1 MHRPWLYLAA
11 VREVVG
17 ESSDALHGTGR
28 QGNRLC
34 WDYPNLEDKVL
45 TFADCCSSLDAA
57 RECFRGVNGW
67 FNYDFCCLEPAP
79 EHENC
84 DWNFLLSRVGEDV
97 QPLENYPVILREVCC
112 IYPHPGCWGDAEDD
126 VLAPMF
132 TECCFPGLRRR
143 LLYPQEDDVTWL
155 EGDLDEEFEA
165 LEGLRWSEADFDAF
179 EEELQQYRDAKPG
192 ELGLL
197 PCRVRVRNGKLIP
210 CNYSQCQTTMDP
222 NNDCAY
228 VRAVEV
234 ALRIIG
240 THLPLPD
247 LDMFVSPTNNDAGI
261 SSVPVFTRS
270 RPRSPRGKYIALPF
284 EYQLHPWQSRKA
296 TATLA
301 KVASKHPWE
310 RRLEKLLWRGTN
322 SNHVVNHCSLR
333 EVAEGSAPWSLCVEG
348 WGEALLGIG
357 DDALEWYTS
366 SWNFTNWYQTPRG
379 VLVLLSQYIAAVDA
393 KWTGISRNMEPGL
406 WEYFEAENM
415 TAPSVKFWEQLA
427 YKYGINI
434 EGTGIGDRIYWQM
447 LGGQVVLNHETP
459 QVSWLLA
466 EPSAPTRRG
475 ALKPYQHFVPLRFDL
490 ADLVDRLEWMK
501 RNDELARSI
510 AESSQMFA
518 ERHLGYDSILFYLD
532 RVIRRY
538 ASDHLK

>member
-1 MHRPWLYLAA
+1 
-11 VREVVG
+11 
-17 ESSDALHGTGR
+17 
-28 QGNRLC
+28 
-34 WDYPNLEDKVL
+34 VL

>member
-1 MHRPWLYLAA
+1 M
-11 VREVVG
+11 
-17 ESSDALHGTGR
+17 
-28 QGNRLC
+28 
-34 WDYPNLEDKVL
+34 
-45 TFADCCSSLDAA
+45 
-57 RECFRGVNGW
+57 
-67 FNYDFCCLEPAP
+67 
-79 EHENC
+79 
-84 DWNFLLSRVGEDV
+84 
-97 QPLENYPVILREVCC
+97 
-112 IYPHPGCWGDAEDD
+112 
-126 VLAPMF
+126 
-132 TECCFPGLRRR
+132 
-143 LLYPQEDDVTWL
+143 
-155 EGDLDEEFEA
+155 
-165 LEGLRWSEADFDAF
+165 
-179 EEELQQYRDAKPG
+179 
-192 ELGLL
+192 
-197 PCRVRVRNGKLIP
+197 
-210 CNYSQCQTTMDP
+210 
-222 NNDCAY
+222 
-228 VRAVEV
+228 

-247 LDMFVSPTNNDAGI
+247 LDMFVSPTNNDAGLDKGIEAYCDELCHTCTKNIGTRGESIRSRLGI

-447 LGGQVVLNHETP
+447 LGGQAGCSSKRVALQLPFGLFVGRFLESRTYP
-459 QVSWLLA
+459 
-466 EPSAPTRRG
+466 RR
-475 ALKPYQHFVPLRFDL
+475 LKP
-490 ADLVDRLEWMK
+490 
-501 RNDELARSI
+501 
-510 AESSQMFA
+510 SSPNYHPHCSS
-518 ERHLGYDSILFYLD
+518 R
-532 RVIRRY
+532 
-538 ASDHLK
+538 